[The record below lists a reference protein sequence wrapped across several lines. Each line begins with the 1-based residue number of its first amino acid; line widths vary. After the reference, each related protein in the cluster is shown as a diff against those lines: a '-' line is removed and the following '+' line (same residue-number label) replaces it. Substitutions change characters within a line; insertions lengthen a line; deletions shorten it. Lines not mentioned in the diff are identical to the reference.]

1 MQQQTEQS
9 VITIEQRKKIR
20 VTGVESVDSFS
31 ESCVALTV
39 EGRKLRIAGNQLKI
53 VAFSKENGN
62 FAAIGEISG
71 IRYGA
76 KGKAVSRLFR

>member
-20 VTGVESVDSFS
+20 VSGVDSVDAFS
-31 ESCVALTV
+31 DSSIALTV
-39 EGRKLRIAGNQLKI
+39 EGRKLRITGSQLKI
-53 VAFSKENGN
+53 IAFSKESGN
-62 FAAIGEISG
+62 FAAMGEIDG

-76 KGKAVSRLFR
+76 RGKAVSRLFR

>member
-31 ESCVALTV
+31 DSCVALTV

>member
-31 ESCVALTV
+31 DSCVALTV

-53 VAFSKENGN
+53 VAFSKESGN